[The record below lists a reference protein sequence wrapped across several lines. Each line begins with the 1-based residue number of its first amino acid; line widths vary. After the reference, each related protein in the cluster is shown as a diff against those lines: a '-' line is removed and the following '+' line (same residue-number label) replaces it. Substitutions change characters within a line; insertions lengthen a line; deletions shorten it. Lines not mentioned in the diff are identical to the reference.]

1 MDDLPGS
8 SLGGNP
14 KSEMGMPVGHI
25 VGSLDLNLVDEFG
38 WGPPF
43 ISHNALHS
51 CFGKSMAPLARDA
64 RVLAPDYWQRNAVSS
79 RVVGTMPELEIII
92 MVFAFL

>member
-1 MDDLPGS
+1 
-8 SLGGNP
+8 
-14 KSEMGMPVGHI
+14 
-25 VGSLDLNLVDEFG
+25 
-38 WGPPF
+38 
-43 ISHNALHS
+43 
-51 CFGKSMAPLARDA
+51 MAPLARDA